1 MESGPLTI
9 LDAGYGLFGTHVT
22 LEDVNASIKEHVET
36 VNELT
41 LDSKMEVIGDGNGFS
56 SKVILISCV
65 WSLPSEE
72 LPQKIVLKI
81 VSFAHSKGAIKKSKT
96 EDEKKMAEHYE
107 TAILR
112 IHNQEVNFYEVLK
125 TGDSQ
130 RLLAPKVYFCQR
142 FSDSNRIKGFIG
154 MEYVERTEVRHSF
167 ENCTSEEIQP
177 ILKAIAGVQALSLL
191 VSNEELEKIK
201 TGSLYKEIMVAMIVR
216 EGTKGIL
223 GHLEGKYPGK
233 FTERI
238 GRLESYESNILN
250 YEKAFKLNKHLG
262 IQHDVFVHGDLWSA
276 NILWAQGDNTIH
288 FACKILDYQLA
299 HVGNPAEDLV
309 RLLTTCLSGADRQE
323 HWEQLLEQFYEYF
336 LGALGN
342 NREEVPYTLSQLKES
357 YRQFYPVG
365 GMLLLNIFC
374 PGADFKLQTM
384 EETEAEGY
392 RMILEEKIE
401 CLLEDV
407 EKFYCLFIEG

>member
-1 MESGPLTI
+1 MESEPLII
-9 LDAGYGLFGTHVT
+9 LDAGTGLFGTHVT
-22 LEDVNASIKEHVET
+22 LEDVNAAIKEHMEI

-250 YEKAFKLNKHLG
+250 YEKAFKLNKHL
-262 IQHDVFVHGDLWSA
+262 VFNRNPGPKIPV
-276 NILWAQGDNTIH
+276 TITTLELKR
-288 FACKILDYQLA
+288 FQSPVDFSYYADFL
-299 HVGNPAEDLV
+299 PAGRSHDLV
-309 RLLTTCLSGADRQE
+309 SVMYSQSITNMTTVQNCDMT
-323 HWEQLLEQFYEYF
+323 H
-336 LGALGN
+336 
-342 NREEVPYTLSQLKES
+342 V
-357 YRQFYPVG
+357 
-365 GMLLLNIFC
+365 
-374 PGADFKLQTM
+374 
-384 EETEAEGY
+384 
-392 RMILEEKIE
+392 
-401 CLLEDV
+401 
-407 EKFYCLFIEG
+407 